1 MLTTFQ
7 QNTPTWTFTI
17 TYSSSGTAVDL
28 TGSVLHFICKD
39 GSIVIFDIT
48 CILADDPTT
57 GICTAK
63 PTSAQTATAGKHPV
77 ELTVRWTADKTTL
90 TLYRNDLEI
99 KSTLYAWG

>member
-1 MLTTFQ
+1 MLSIYQ

-17 TYSSSGTAVDL
+17 TYSTSGSAVDL

-39 GSIVIFDIT
+39 GSTTIFDIT
-48 CILADDPTT
+48 CDLADDPKT

-63 PTSAQTATAGKHPV
+63 PTSAQTKDAGIHPV
-77 ELTVRWTADKTTL
+77 ELSVRWTADSTTL

-99 KSTLYAWG
+99 KSTLYTWS